1 MGNQIH
7 KLSIEVAKKAEIFS
21 KNTHY
26 SSWLR
31 HLLWTLLCEVAGRRA
46 PEIIPALSDKNIFE
60 ESNDELRQNFLHA
73 TNIWFHLLRI
83 AEENILV
90 RARRKIES
98 DGGQGAVKGTFASTF
113 LRLKEHNIDLGKI
126 PNNVFKTQISPTI
139 TAHPTEGK
147 RETILDIH
155 RRIYRAIVDLESNRW
170 TPFEREKHIENLR
183 NEIDMLWL
191 TGELRFERPTPAEE
205 INWANRFFKNAI
217 FQAQIDID
225 EKFRRALVGIKSPE
239 DKIFPSIMFHSWVGG
254 DRDGHTKVT
263 AVITNQAIEANK
275 KNAIEALR
283 DKLNSA
289 IKNISISAYC
299 YPFDQNTLVSL
310 SSIVMKSGKLQ
321 DISKRNQGEVFRKSL
336 TAIDFRLEAIINPEN
351 GATPYASCEEF
362 RKDLDLVD
370 NVLSLAAREI
380 SNQYIRPIQALHSSC
395 GFRTMSL
402 DIRQNSDVTTDAIS
416 NIWSFL
422 GFDPIEYGTTEWSDR
437 IYDELKNSQEIKP
450 NIGDLKETTV
460 ELLDLFDV
468 IKDAKASVDPKCLGS
483 FILSMTRSNDDLLGV
498 MLIARYAGLASGP
511 LGSDTIDLNL
521 VPLFETIDDLRNA
534 PNILKIYCSVPI
546 IRRSMKEF
554 NSAQEVML
562 GYSDSNKDGG
572 FICSTWEVNK
582 AQKNIVSIMNEID
595 TKVSFFHGRGGSV
608 SRGGAPTGRAIAAQP
623 AGSIGNCFRIT
634 EQGEVVSSKF
644 ANKGTAT
651 RQLELLASSV
661 LFHQIYSNNEPEL
674 LATPDYDEALEALSG
689 VSQAHYRNLLE
700 TEGFINYFEQASP
713 VKELAKL
720 NIGSRPQ
727 TRFGASS
734 LDDLR
739 AIPWVFAWSQNR
751 HLITGWYGFGS
762 ALKSFRSYRGEVGD
776 NILKSMF
783 RESRIFR
790 LIVDEVEKS
799 IYLTDLDIAKKYS
812 NLVEDKVVRQK
823 IFKKIEDEYRSSV
836 NMLLWLCKDK
846 SIAKRF
852 PILQSQIKRKDPL
865 LQQSHT
871 LQVSLLKE
879 HRKLDNNE
887 NISPCLLQSMNC
899 IATGLG
905 WTG

>member
-7 KLSIEVAKKAEIFS
+7 KLSIEVARKAEIFS

-31 HLLWTLLCEVAGRRA
+31 HLLWTLLSEVAGRRA
-46 PEIIPALSDKNIFE
+46 PDIVPILTDKNIFE
-60 ESNDELRQNFLHA
+60 KSDDKLRQNFLHA

-98 DGGQGAVKGTFASTF
+98 EGGQGAVKGTFASTF
-113 LRLKEHNIDLGKI
+113 MRLKEHNIDLKKI
-126 PNNVFKTQISPTI
+126 PNKVFKTQISPTI

-191 TGELRFERPTPAEE
+191 TGELRLERPTPTEE

-217 FQAQIDID
+217 FQAQIDVD
-225 EKFRRALVGIKSPE
+225 EKFRRALVGIKSADE
-239 DKIFPSIMFHSWVGG
+239 KIFPSIMFHSWVGG

-263 AVITNQAIEANK
+263 ALITKQAIEANK
-275 KNAIEALR
+275 RNAIEAIR
-283 DKLNSA
+283 NKLKTA

-321 DISKRNQGEVFRKSL
+321 VISKRNQGEIFRKSL
-336 TAIDFRLEAIINPEN
+336 TAIDYMLEAIIDPEN
-351 GATPYASCEEF
+351 GARPYLSCEEF
-362 RKDLDLVD
+362 RKDLDLID
-370 NVLSLAAREI
+370 KVLSMAAKEI

-422 GFDPIEYGTTEWSDR
+422 GYEKIEYGTTEWSNR
-437 IYDELKNSQEIKP
+437 VYDELKKSKKITPKV
-450 NIGDLKETTV
+450 GDLKETTV
-460 ELLDLFDV
+460 ELLDLFEV
-468 IKDAKASVDPKCLGS
+468 IKEARTSVDPNCLGS
-483 FILSMTRSNDDLLGV
+483 FILSMTRSKDDLLGV
-498 MLIARYAGLASGP
+498 MLLARYAGLTSGP
-511 LGSDTIDLNL
+511 LGADIIDLNL

-534 PNILKIYCSVPI
+534 PNTLKTYCSIPI
-546 IRRSMKEF
+546 VRRSMNEF

-582 AQKNIVSIMNEID
+582 AQKNIVNIMSEID
-595 TKVSFFHGRGGSV
+595 INVSFFHGRGGSV

-623 AGSIGNCFRIT
+623 AGSIGKSFRIT

-644 ANKGTAT
+644 ANKGTAS

-674 LATPDYDEALEALSG
+674 LATPEYDETLEALSG

-700 TEGFINYFEQASP
+700 TEGFIDYFEQASP

-762 ALKSFRSYRGEVGD
+762 ALKSFRSYRGEAGETM
-776 NILKSMF
+776 LKTMF

-799 IYLTDLDIAKKYS
+799 IYLTDLDIAKKYAD
-812 NLVEDKVVRQK
+812 LVENKTTRDK
-823 IFKKIEDEYRSSV
+823 IFKKIEEEYRSTV
-836 NMLLWLCKDK
+836 NMLVWLSKDK

-852 PILQSQIKRKDPL
+852 PILKSQIKRKDPL
-865 LQQSHT
+865 LQQSHS

-879 HRKLDNNE
+879 HRKPNANE

>member
-1 MGNQIH
+1 MVSQVH
-7 KLSIEVAKKAEIFS
+7 TLSIEVAKKAEIFG

-31 HLLWTLLCEVAGRRA
+31 HLLWTLLCEVAERRA
-46 PEIIPALSDKNIFE
+46 PDIIPVLADKNILKE
-60 ESNDELRQNFLHA
+60 TDNDLRQNFLHA

-98 DGGQGAVKGTFASTF
+98 ERGQDAVKGTFASTF
-113 LRLKEHNIDLGKI
+113 KRLKEHNIDLSKI
-126 PNNVFKTQISPTI
+126 PNDVFKTQISPTI

-155 RRIYRAIVDLESNRW
+155 RRIYRAIVDLESTRW

-191 TGELRFERPTPAEE
+191 TGELRLERPTPAEE

-217 FQAQIDID
+217 FQAQIDVD
-225 EKFRRALVGIKSPE
+225 ERFRRALVGIKPIKE
-239 DKIFPSIMFHSWVGG
+239 KIFPSIQFHSWVGG
-254 DRDGHTKVT
+254 DRDGHIKVT
-263 AVITNQAIEANK
+263 AQITKQAITANK
-275 KNAIEALR
+275 KTAIDAIR
-283 DKLNSA
+283 NKLNTA
-289 IKNISISAYC
+289 IKNISVSAYSHS
-299 YPFDQNTLVSL
+299 FDQNTLVSL
-310 SSIVMKSGKLQ
+310 SSIVMRSGMLQ
-321 DISKRNQGEVFRKSL
+321 YISKRNQGEVFRKSL
-336 TAIDFRLEAIINPEN
+336 TAMDFRLEAIINPRN
-351 GATPYASCEEF
+351 GAIPYASCEEF
-362 RKDLDLVD
+362 RKDIDLID
-370 NVLSLAAREI
+370 KILSSAAKEI
-380 SNQYIRPIQALHSSC
+380 SNQYIRPIQALHSAC

-416 NIWSFL
+416 DIWSHL
-422 GFDPIEYGTTEWSDR
+422 NLEKIEYGTNEWSIR
-437 IYDELKNSQEIKP
+437 IQNELKSAQIINPKV
-450 NIGDLKETTV
+450 GDLKETTF
-460 ELLDLFDV
+460 ELLELFSV
-468 IKDAKASVDPKCLGS
+468 IKESRNSVDPMCLGS
-483 FILSMTRSNDDLLGV
+483 FILSMTRSEDDLLGI
-498 MLIARYAGLASGP
+498 MLIARYAGLSSGP
-511 LGSDTIDLNL
+511 SGSDIIDLKL
-521 VPLFETIDDLRNA
+521 VPLFETIDDLRAA
-534 PNILKIYCSVPI
+534 PNILKNYLSMPI
-546 IRRSMKEF
+546 IKRSMKEF
-554 NSAQEVML
+554 NSSQEIML

-582 AQKNIVSIMNEID
+582 AQKNIVSVMNDIG
-595 TKVSFFHGRGGSV
+595 TGVSFFHGRGGSV

-623 AGSIGNCFRIT
+623 AGSIGKCFRIT

-644 ANKGTAT
+644 ANRGTAT
-651 RQLELLASSV
+651 HQLELLTSSV

-674 LATPDYDEALEALSG
+674 VATPEYDEALEALSG

-700 TEGFINYFEQASP
+700 TDGFINYFEQASP

-762 ALKSFRSYRGEVGD
+762 AIETFRSYRGEAGD
-776 NILKSMF
+776 ATLKLMF
-783 RESRIFR
+783 REARIFR

-799 IYLTDLDIAKKYS
+799 IYLTDLDIAKKYAE
-812 NLVEDKVVRQK
+812 LVKDKTTRDQIFNK
-823 IFKKIEDEYRSSV
+823 IKDEYRRTV
-836 NMLLWLCKDK
+836 NMLIWLSKDK
-846 SIAKRF
+846 TIAKRF

-865 LQQSHT
+865 LQQSHA

-879 HRKLDNNE
+879 HRKSNTNE
-887 NISPCLLQSMNC
+887 HVSPCLLQSMNC